1 MDNDLKSKTN
11 NLPDKAGV
19 YFFKDADEKVIYVGK
34 AKNLKKRVKNH
45 FQKPDQHAFDFV
57 AQIADIDFILADT
70 ENAALILEQK
80 FIKQLQPRWNV
91 EWKDDKS
98 YFYIALS
105 ADPFPRVYLTHRP
118 FEEKN
123 LQIPDSRRFCVGPT
137 HANLTHQPALK
148 GSDPFKIKRVKIERV
163 GPFQNCF
170 GPYVSGREVK
180 SFLKEIRKILPY
192 RSCRALPEKP
202 CFYASLGLCAAP
214 CLHKKQK
221 MAYSQMIAAF
231 KILAQIYQGKS
242 GNCVGP
248 THASLDGSDAFG
260 NGPSEKHIRIEGYD
274 ISNLSGTL
282 AVGSMVVFQN
292 GKPDKN
298 EYRKFKIKTVK
309 GQNDVAS
316 LAEIL
321 KRRMKHQE
329 WPLPDLILLDGGKG
343 QLKSARDIKNIPV
356 LALAKIGD
364 KDGKLFSPFSKNYS
378 QLSKLPP
385 NLSNL
390 FLQIRDE
397 AHRFA
402 IGYNRLRCIKKIR

>member
-1 MDNDLKSKTN
+1 MEDGLKNRIERLS
-11 NLPDKAGV
+11 DKPGV
-19 YFFKDADEKVIYVGK
+19 YFFKDINERVIYVGK

-45 FQKPDQHAFDFV
+45 FQRPDQHAFDFV
-57 AQIADIDFILADT
+57 AQIADIDFILAGG
-70 ENAALILEQK
+70 EKEALLLEQQ
-80 FIKQLQPRWNV
+80 FIKKLQPRWNV

-105 ADPFPRVYLTHRP
+105 ADPFPRV
-118 FEEKN
+118 
-123 LQIPDSRRFCVGPT
+123 S
-137 HANLTHQPALK
+137 LTHQPALK

-192 RSCRALPEKP
+192 RSCRDLPEKP
-202 CFYASLGLCAAP
+202 CFYASLGLCAAL

-231 KILAQIYQGKS
+231 KVLAQIYQGKS

-282 AVGSMVVFQN
+282 AVGSMVVFQS

-298 EYRKFKIKTVK
+298 EYRKFKINTVV